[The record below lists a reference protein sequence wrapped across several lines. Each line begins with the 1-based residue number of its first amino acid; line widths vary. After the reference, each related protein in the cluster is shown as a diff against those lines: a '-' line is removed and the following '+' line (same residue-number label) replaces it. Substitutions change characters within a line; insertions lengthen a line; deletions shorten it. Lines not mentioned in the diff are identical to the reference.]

1 MRKLKLKRKKRRFSK
16 AFLRLLRNIARGAA
30 LAIRISIAIALIG
43 AAAYFEAALPDVY
56 YAEDP
61 SGFSI
66 RQYRV
71 LTPVAEEAEEEAVP
85 VLVGAADAEKEA
97 KKLEES
103 LQSDGE
109 TSRFSLLLGGVIP
122 VKTVVVCETDT
133 RYVVPSG
140 NVFGLKML
148 TNGAVVAALSPI
160 ETSSGTSCPAQQAGL
175 QAGDIILSA
184 GGEAVDSFDTLSAA
198 IEAAGESGRE
208 LAITYERDGATLET
222 ALTPVQSADGK
233 LAGRAVG
240 TGFLR
245 RHRDHHLL

>member
-30 LAIRISIAIALIG
+30 LAAGIPAIALIG

-97 KKLEES
+97 EKLEES
-103 LQSDGE
+103 LKSDGE

-160 ETSSGTSCPAQQAGL
+160 ETSSGTSCPAQQAGF
-175 QAGDIILSA
+175 A
-184 GGEAVDSFDTLSAA
+184 GGGYHPL
-198 IEAAGESGRE
+198 GR
-208 LAITYERDGATLET
+208 RG
-222 ALTPVQSADGK
+222 G
-233 LAGRAVG
+233 GR
-240 TGFLR
+240 
-245 RHRDHHLL
+245 LL